1 MEDKYVL
8 LTYIIVFVAGYICGY
23 FARANENHD
32 PKNDNNEDLDYH
44 I

>member
-8 LTYIIVFVAGYICGY
+8 LTCIIVFVGGYIFGY

-32 PKNDNNEDLDYH
+32 PKNDNSEDLYYH